1 MKHDSNSLRQLSG
14 IELRLSYQG
23 PPVIEGLTIDLPIG
37 QITVIVG
44 PNGCGKSTLLRAF
57 ARVLIPDDGKVILHG
72 EQIRNMPT
80 RDVARELG
88 LLPQN
93 QRSPDSIVVKDLIR
107 RGRYPHQRL
116 FDQWSKKD
124 QDAVNKA
131 LEITGLENFSERP
144 VDELS
149 GGQRQRVWIAMVLA
163 QDTPI
168 MLLDEPTT
176 HLDMAH
182 QIEILELLNKL
193 SAEEK
198 RTVVMVLHDINLAA
212 RYAANLVAMRDGS
225 VICSGCPN
233 EIVTSEMVQ
242 SVFNVQAV
250 VISDPVTDSP
260 LVIPHPRQ
268 KTSKKIG

>member
-1 MKHDSNSLRQLSG
+1 MKHNNESPSELSG

-23 PPVIEGLTIDLPIG
+23 PRVREGLTIDLPIG

-57 ARVLIPDDGKVILHG
+57 ARVLTPDSGKVILNG
-72 EQIRNMPT
+72 EAIQSMPT
-80 RDVARELG
+80 RYVARLLG

-93 QRSPDSIVVKDLIR
+93 QRTPDSIVVKDLIR

-124 QDAVNKA
+124 EEAVNKA
-131 LEITGLENFSERP
+131 LHITGLENYSERL

-176 HLDMAH
+176 HLDLAH
-182 QIEILELLNKL
+182 QIEILELLHRL
-193 SAEEK
+193 STDEK
-198 RTVVMVLHDINLAA
+198 RTIVMVLHDINLAA
-212 RYAANLVAMRDGS
+212 RYAANLIAMREGS
-225 VICSGCPN
+225 VIYSGRPE
-233 EIVTSEMVQ
+233 EIVSSEMVQ
-242 SVFNVQAV
+242 NVFDLRTV
-250 VISDPVTDSP
+250 VISDPVTSSP
-260 LVIPHPRQ
+260 LVIPHPMQ
-268 KTSKKIG
+268 EN

>member
-1 MKHDSNSLRQLSG
+1 MKHNNDSPRELSG

-23 PPVIEGLTIDLPIG
+23 PPVVEGLTINLPIG
-37 QITVIVG
+37 KITVIVG

-57 ARVLIPDDGKVILHG
+57 ARVLTPDDGEVILHG
-72 EQIRNMPT
+72 ERIQNMPT
-80 RDVARELG
+80 RYVARQLG

-93 QRSPDSIVVKDLIR
+93 QRTPDSIIVKDLIR

-124 QDAVNKA
+124 EEAVSKA
-131 LEITGLENFSERP
+131 LQITGLENFSERL

-182 QIEILELLNKL
+182 QIEILELLNRL
-193 SAEEK
+193 SVEEE
-198 RTVVMVLHDINLAA
+198 RTIVMVLHDINLAA

-225 VICSGCPN
+225 VIYSGKPSD
-233 EIVTSEMVQ
+233 IVSSEMVE
-242 SVFNVQAV
+242 SVFNLRTV
-250 VISDPVTDSP
+250 VISDPVTGSP
-260 LVIPHPRQ
+260 LVIPHP
-268 KTSKKIG
+268 TAET